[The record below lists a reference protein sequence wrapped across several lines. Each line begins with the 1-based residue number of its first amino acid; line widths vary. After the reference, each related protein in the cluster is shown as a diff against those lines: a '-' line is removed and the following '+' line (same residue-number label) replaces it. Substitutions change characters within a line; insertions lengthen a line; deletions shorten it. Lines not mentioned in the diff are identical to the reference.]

1 LRQQEKPQ
9 EVEIVRTTLRLPR
22 KLLKRIKIS
31 AVKNDTS
38 IQDLIVRLLTEH
50 CDKED
55 RK

>member
-1 LRQQEKPQ
+1 MKRQQQ
-9 EVEIVRTTLRLPR
+9 IEIARTTLRLPR
-22 KLLKRIKIS
+22 ELLKRIKIS
-31 AVKNDTS
+31 AVRNDTS